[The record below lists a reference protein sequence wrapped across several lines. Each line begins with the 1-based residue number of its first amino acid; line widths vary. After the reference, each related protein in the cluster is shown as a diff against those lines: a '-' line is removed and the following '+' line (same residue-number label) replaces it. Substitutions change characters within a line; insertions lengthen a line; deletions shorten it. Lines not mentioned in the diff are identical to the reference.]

1 MRFPNRSGGGVGV
14 RGFACLVV
22 GALLRAG
29 LLHAGDLSRYRE
41 FQFGMDLATVAR
53 LTKLDPSRAKVIHA
67 RPALLE
73 EIEWRPL
80 GVISPA
86 DPLQESI
93 FSFYDGGLYRVFT
106 TYDLHKTDGLT
117 VEDITETLAAIYGNT
132 TAHPAATIAVSSYL
146 GKDNAAVLA
155 QWDSA
160 EYSLSLVRLS
170 YQSRFGLV
178 WLAKRTDVTAQ
189 EAGAA
194 ATLIEQ
200 QEAPQREADL
210 RKEQAETDR
219 TDRAK
224 ARLSNRP
231 NFRP

>member
-1 MRFPNRSGGGVGV
+1 MQCPNRSEGGVV
-14 RGFACLVV
+14 RGVVCLVV
-22 GALLRAG
+22 GILLTSS
-29 LLHAGDLSRYRE
+29 LLHSGDLSRYRE

-53 LTKLDPSRAKVIHA
+53 LTQLDPSRAKVIHR

-80 GVISPA
+80 GIVSMA
-86 DPLQESI
+86 DPLLESI

-106 TYDLHKTDGLT
+106 TYDLHKTNGLT
-117 VEDITETLAAIYGNT
+117 GDDITQSLIALYGST

-146 GKDNAAVLA
+146 GQDNAVVLA

-170 YQSRFGLV
+170 YQARFGLV
-178 WLAKRTDVTAQ
+178 WLAKRADNTAR
-189 EAGAA
+189 EAAAA
-194 ATLIEQ
+194 ATLIEE
-200 QEAPQREADL
+200 QEAPQRAADL
-210 RKEQAETDR
+210 RKEQAETER
-219 TDRAK
+219 TDREK
-224 ARLSNRP
+224 ARLANRP